1 MEKWSQATIQAFRK
15 ALLDW
20 YDKEG
25 RAHLPWRENH
35 DPYRVLLSEI
45 MLQQTQVNTVL
56 PYFERFVTAL
66 PTVQDLATAPEEQ
79 VLKLWEG
86 LGYYSRARNLQK
98 AARFVV
104 EELNGQWPT
113 NAKDLQQLPGVGPYT
128 AAAIASISFGEAVPA
143 VDGNAF
149 RVFARLLKIDADI
162 AQPKTRQIFYD
173 AILPIIDPKRPGD
186 FNQAIMDLG
195 STYMTAKNYDT
206 TFSPVRAFNAAY
218 RDGVEDQYPVKT
230 KKVKVQKSQHAALA
244 LTDEKGRLLVAQ
256 RPSQGLLGDLWM
268 MPTIEVVDV
277 EALHE
282 TAQYYLAETFDVTTD
297 LIQVNIQPVTHVF
310 THRRWELWV
319 MHATVS
325 SAQLNALSQSS
336 GYQTIDW
343 QATHDVTLPTVEK
356 KLEQVLKEYLDV

>member
-1 MEKWSQATIQAFRK
+1 MEKWSQSTIQAFRK

-20 YDKEG
+20 YDTEG

-56 PYFERFVTAL
+56 PYFERFITAM
-66 PTVQDLATAPEEQ
+66 PTVQDLARAPEEQ

-104 EELNGQWPT
+104 EELDGQWPT

-195 STYMTAKNYDT
+195 STYMTAKNYDS
-206 TFSPVRAFNAAY
+206 TFSPVREFNAAY
-218 RDGVEDQYPVKT
+218 KDGVEDQYPVKS

-244 LTDEKGRLLVAQ
+244 LTDEKGRLLVSQ
-256 RPSQGLLGDLWM
+256 RPSNGLLGDLWM
-268 MPTIEVVDV
+268 MPTVEVSDMQELQAAAQTWLSDV
-277 EALHE
+277 LQVQ
-282 TAQYYLAETFDVTTD
+282 TPVV
-297 LIQVNIQPVTHVF
+297 QVNIQPVTHVF

-319 MHATVS
+319 MHGQLTVEQLDTF
-325 SAQLNALSQSS
+325 AQRPDYQAL
-336 GYQTIDW
+336 DW
-343 QATHDVTLPTVEK
+343 QENHSVTLPTVEK
-356 KLEQVLKEYLDV
+356 KLEHILKEYLDV